1 MKCPNCY
8 TDQDHRVITTDKIGS
23 TVKRRRE
30 CKYCGYRF
38 TTYERVFLPQGI
50 KDRG

>member
-8 TDQDHRVITTDKIGS
+8 TDQDHHVIQTRKAGE

-30 CKYCGYRF
+30 CRYCGYRF
-38 TTYERVFLPQGI
+38 TTYERVLTQESV
-50 KDRG
+50 KDKG